1 MTEGGGEQVR
11 GRVLRSVGGVYHVAV
26 EEETLECALRG
37 RLKRT
42 RKLGRVAVGDEV
54 EVERL
59 PDDSCV
65 IVDVLPRESRLSRR
79 ISGGRREQVI
89 AANVDQLAAVFAVIR
104 PEPVFPLLDR
114 FLVLAEANEIDAF
127 IVLNK
132 LDLVSDDEAG
142 ERFSL
147 YETAGYPVVRAS
159 AKTGRGVDE
168 LRERLRSHI
177 TLFIGPSGAGKS
189 SLLNA
194 LEPGLGLRVGEIS
207 RALERGKHTT
217 VNASL
222 HRLDEGGYVVDTPG
236 LGKLQLWEVGVGEL
250 AWCFPEF
257 RPYLTDCRFPDC
269 THSHEPGCA
278 VIEAKKAGKI
288 PERRYESYLVILE
301 EQGSAGPDYG

>member
-59 PDDSCV
+59 PDGSCV

-89 AANVDQLAAVFAVIR
+89 AANVDQLAAVFAVTR

-236 LGKLQLWEVGVGEL
+236 LGRLQLWEVGVGEL

-278 VIEAKKAGKI
+278 VIEARKAGKI